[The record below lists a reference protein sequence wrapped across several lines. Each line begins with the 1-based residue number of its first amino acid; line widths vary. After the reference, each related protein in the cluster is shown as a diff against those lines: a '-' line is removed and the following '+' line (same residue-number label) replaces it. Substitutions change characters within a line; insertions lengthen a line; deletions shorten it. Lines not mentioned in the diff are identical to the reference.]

1 MKFNIIDKVMHTNN
15 MSLKG
20 VSSIISMTNINFIH
34 RPKFIPV
41 VVGGAV
47 VDSMGH
53 FEESNQIS
61 V

>member
-1 MKFNIIDKVMHTNN
+1 MKFNIIDKVVHTNI
-15 MSLKG
+15 SLKG
-20 VSSIISMTNINFIH
+20 VSSIISMININFIH

-41 VVGGAV
+41 VVGG